1 MKKLVTVLLALS
13 LAVCAF
19 AGGNKESTGTSSDVI
34 ELEMYYYKQEN
45 QEGLLALL
53 DAYMAKNP
61 GVKIKTLIIPND
73 ADATMAARAAQGKL
87 ADILQMQS
95 YARVQEYAASGYLVD
110 LTNEAVMKKVVPGSI
125 PAVTYNSKQYALPMD
140 MAGIGIIY
148 NKDIFTKLNLKAPA
162 TYRELE
168 NVCKVLKDNDITPF
182 SGLLAENWSAGHF
195 ITLVQ
200 TSLLAEK
207 GIDFNQ
213 FIADMNAGKTSYGAV
228 DTGKLFSTMDF
239 YAANM
244 DANAGEMAW
253 DQQQNAFVSGK
264 AAMIVQGL
272 WSLPPKADFS
282 IGFIPFPVSNTAAN
296 NKFYA
301 DVDSCFGVSAQA
313 SPEKRQAA
321 LDFLN
326 WLSTAEAQKLWI
338 EGYRLTLSF
347 AGADVSALPPAFTD
361 LISGVSAQGS
371 YPWLFSMYPTIVFED
386 ACKNGAQQYMLKKI
400 TADKVIENIDAM
412 WKSAK

>member
-1 MKKLVTVLLALS
+1 MKKLLFVFLALS
-13 LAVCAF
+13 LVVSAF
-19 AGGNKESTGTSSDVI
+19 AGGNKESKGTSSNVI

-45 QEGLLALL
+45 QEGLIALL

-110 LTNEAVMKKVVPGSI
+110 LSNDPVMKKVVPGSL
-125 PAVTYNSKQYALPMD
+125 PSVTYNNKQYALPMD

-148 NKDIFTKLNLKAPA
+148 NKDIFAKLNLKAPT
-162 TYRELE
+162 TYREME
-168 NVCKVLKDNDITPF
+168 NAAKVLKENGITPF

-200 TSLLAEK
+200 TALLAEK
-207 GIDFNQ
+207 GIDFNK
-213 FIADMNAGKTSYGAV
+213 FVADMDAGKTSYGVV
-228 DTGKLFSTMDF
+228 DTAKLFSVMDF

-244 DANAGEMAW
+244 DTNAGEMAW

-264 AAMIVQGL
+264 AVMMVQGL
-272 WSLPPKADFS
+272 WSLPAKTSFKV
-282 IGFIPFPVSNTAAN
+282 GFIPFPVSNTAAN

-301 DVDSCFGVSAQA
+301 DVDSCFGISSQA

-326 WLSTAEAQKLWI
+326 WLSSAEAQKLWI

-347 AGADVSALPPAFTD
+347 SGADVSALPPAFTD
-361 LISGVSAQGS
+361 LINGVNAQGS

-400 TADKVIENIDAM
+400 TSDKVIANIDAM

>member
-1 MKKLVTVLLALS
+1 MKKLLFVFLALS
-13 LAVCAF
+13 LVVSAF
-19 AGGNKESTGTSSDVI
+19 AGGNKESKGTSSNVI

-45 QEGLLALL
+45 QEGLIALL

-110 LTNEAVMKKVVPGSI
+110 LSNDPVMKKVVPGSL
-125 PAVTYNSKQYALPMD
+125 PSVTYNNKQYALPMD

-148 NKDIFTKLNLKAPA
+148 NKDIFAKLNLKAPT
-162 TYRELE
+162 TYREME
-168 NVCKVLKDNDITPF
+168 NAAKVLKENGITPF

-200 TSLLAEK
+200 TALLAEK
-207 GIDFNQ
+207 GIDFNK
-213 FIADMNAGKTSYGAV
+213 FVADMDAGKTSYGVV
-228 DTGKLFSTMDF
+228 DTAKLFSVMDF

-244 DANAGEMAW
+244 DTNAGEMAW

-264 AAMIVQGL
+264 AAMMVQGL
-272 WSLPPKADFS
+272 WSLPAKTSFKV
-282 IGFIPFPVSNTAAN
+282 GFIPFPVSNTAAN

-301 DVDSCFGVSAQA
+301 DVDSCFGISSQA

-326 WLSTAEAQKLWI
+326 WLSSAEAQKLWI

-347 AGADVSALPPAFTD
+347 SGADVSALPPAFTD
-361 LISGVSAQGS
+361 LINGVNAQGS

-400 TADKVIENIDAM
+400 TSDKVIANIDAM

>member
-95 YARVQEYAASGYLVD
+95 YSRVQEYAASGYLVD

-125 PAVTYNSKQYALPMD
+125 PAVTYNNKQYALPMD

-148 NKDIFTKLNLKAPA
+148 NKDIFTKLGLKAPT

-168 NVCKVLKDNDITPF
+168 NVSKILKDNGITPF

-207 GIDFNQ
+207 DIDFNK

-272 WSLPPKADFS
+272 WSLPAKADFS
-282 IGFIPFPVSNTAAN
+282 IGFIPFPVSNTAKN

-347 AGADVSALPPAFTD
+347 TGADVSALPPAFTD

-371 YPWLFSMYPTIVFED
+371 YPWLFSMYPSIVFED

>member
-1 MKKLVTVLLALS
+1 MKKLLTVLLALS
-13 LAVCAF
+13 LVVSAF
-19 AGGNKESTGTSSDVI
+19 AGGSKESKGTSSTI

-110 LTNEAVMKKVVPGSI
+110 LSNEPVMKKLVPGSI
-125 PAVTYNSKQYALPMD
+125 PSVTYNNKQYALPMD

-168 NVCKVLKDNDITPF
+168 NVCKVLKDNGITPF

-200 TSLLAEK
+200 TALLAEK

-213 FIADMNAGKTSYGAV
+213 FIADMNAGKTSYGVV

-272 WSLPPKADFS
+272 WSLPANADFN

-361 LISGVSAQGS
+361 LIKGVSAQGS

-400 TADKVIENIDAM
+400 TSDKVIENIDAM
-412 WKSAK
+412 WKTAK

>member
-1 MKKLVTVLLALS
+1 MKKLLTVLLALS
-13 LAVCAF
+13 LVVSAF
-19 AGGNKESTGTSSDVI
+19 AGGSKESKGTSSTI

-110 LTNEAVMKKVVPGSI
+110 LSNEPVMKKLVPGSI
-125 PAVTYNSKQYALPMD
+125 PSVTYNNKQYALPMD

-168 NVCKVLKDNDITPF
+168 NVCKVLKDNGITPF

-200 TSLLAEK
+200 TALLAEK

-213 FIADMNAGKTSYGAV
+213 FIADMNAGKTSYGVV

-272 WSLPPKADFS
+272 WSLPANADFN
-282 IGFIPFPVSNTAAN
+282 IGFIPFPVSNTAVN

-326 WLSTAEAQKLWI
+326 WLS
-338 EGYRLTLSF
+338 
-347 AGADVSALPPAFTD
+347 
-361 LISGVSAQGS
+361 
-371 YPWLFSMYPTIVFED
+371 
-386 ACKNGAQQYMLKKI
+386 
-400 TADKVIENIDAM
+400 
-412 WKSAK
+412 